1 MIGSDCRVISVLT
14 SPGGPLQVERLKRE
28 RLTILLAGQGSS
40 SRWRSPTGAMSLKKA
55 RVRHAGPAAQVREDV
70 ELRNQLFAL

>member
-1 MIGSDCRVISVLT
+1 
-14 SPGGPLQVERLKRE
+14 
-28 RLTILLAGQGSS
+28 
-40 SRWRSPTGAMSLKKA
+40 MSLKKA